1 MSDKIKEILET
12 PIVPDEL
19 KPENIPELLEKR
31 GGKGTSGG
39 TESDGVLIDES
50 IKTLDGN
57 EKSEKKK
64 IIRTFCTYS
73 AVAAACVLIV
83 GGVMKFVPHGSK
95 EMMTAEMLTDTTNG
109 IKADSK
115 RKGDA
120 SKKEKAASDNAESYE
135 AEACDETSSATF
147 AYVNAK
153 SYELLFDRAKDA
165 SVTRYGYTGILAGG
179 EEEAYNVDSVDSS
192 LDLNSQMKGEEAETD
207 VYDTLSQVEG
217 IAEADIIKA
226 NDRGVFYV
234 TNNEPVY
241 VSAYYGKSVTYIPV
255 DKETGKFGEKIKIN
269 VASDAGIPEASW
281 FDVSAMY
288 LTDEKLTVI
297 VSSWYNEADGA
308 PKPATTTVLTYDV
321 TGEIPVFTGKGV
333 QSGSYSSSRMNGD
346 ILWLVTDQNSWN
358 IFTEYNYYDDEEV
371 SDTDKEKTY
380 ADTDKRLY
388 VPFYGASYEKAECL
402 DLSCIYLPVN
412 DDQGCDT
419 LMISG
424 ININSPESAISSTAV
439 SGYTGDIYC
448 TADALYIQ
456 QVNYE
461 EDAGW
466 YGNSTTISKFDLAD
480 GVITPRASGKVN
492 GTILNQFSMSEYGG
506 YFRVATT
513 SYEWDEKNGETGT
526 TNSLFVLDENLS
538 VVGSLTDIAPTETI
552 KSVNF
557 QGDIAYVVTYEQTD
571 PLFAIDLSNPS
582 SPVITDELKING
594 YSSFLWKWD
603 DEHLLGFGVDVTDK
617 GIETGVKLVMF
628 DVADNGELKE
638 DGYYAL
644 SSGKFYHSTY
654 SYAVYDRKALLL
666 DPEKNLIGFPLE
678 EAVEEEDRDFK
689 HSYAV
694 FSYADGEFTEKGR
707 IESESE
713 YTNFD
718 RGLYIGDHLFV
729 FGQDEAVSVDIE
741 TMTET
746 DRTEFETMNNI
757 KKNEEPVRYGYDIN
771 E

>member
-12 PIVPDEL
+12 PVIPDEL

-31 GGKGTSGG
+31 GGKGSSDGG
-39 TESDGVLIDES
+39 TETDGVLREES
-50 IKTLDGN
+50 VKTLDGSG
-57 EKSEKKK
+57 KSGKKK
-64 IIRTFCTYS
+64 IIRRVCTYS

-83 GGVMKFVPHGSK
+83 GGVMKFVPHEK
-95 EMMTAEMLTDTTNG
+95 NDMMTAEMFIGTTNG
-109 IKADSK
+109 INADDKSK
-115 RKGDA
+115 NPA
-120 SKKEKAASDNAESYE
+120 SKAEEAASDNAESYE
-135 AEACDETSSATF
+135 EEAVESTYSGTF

-153 SYELLFDRAKDA
+153 SYELLFDRAKEA
-165 SVTRYGYTGILAGG
+165 SVTRYELNGVIG
-179 EEEAYNVDSVDSS
+179 EEEARGADTVDSS
-192 LDLNSQMKGEEAETD
+192 LDYNSQIKGDGSETD
-207 VYDTLSQVEG
+207 VYNTLSQVEG

-255 DKETGKFGEKIKIN
+255 DKKTGKFGEKYKIE
-269 VASDAGIPEASW
+269 VAADAGIPEASW

-288 LTDEKLTVI
+288 LTDKKLTVI
-297 VSSWYNEADGA
+297 ISSWYNEVDGV

-321 TGEIPVFTGKGV
+321 TGETPVFSGKGV

-371 SDTDKEKTY
+371 SDTRTY

-456 QVNYE
+456 QVNFE
-461 EDAGW
+461 EGSGW
-466 YGNSTTISKFDLAD
+466 YGDSTTISKFDLAD

-492 GTILNQFSMSEYGG
+492 GTVLDQFSMSEYSG

-513 SYEWDEKNGETGT
+513 LYEWNEKKGT
-526 TNSLFVLDENLS
+526 TNTSNSLFVLDENLN
-538 VVGSLTDIAPTETI
+538 VVGSVTDIAPTETI

-557 QGDIAYVVTYEQTD
+557 QGNTAYVVTYERTD
-571 PLFAIDLSNPS
+571 PLFAIDLSDPS

-603 DEHLLGFGVDVTDK
+603 DEHLIGFGVDATDE

-628 DVADNGELKE
+628 DVSDNGELKE
-638 DGYYAL
+638 DGYYAI

-666 DPEKNLIGFPLE
+666 APDKNLIGFPLE
-678 EAVEEEDRDFK
+678 ESDEDWNYK
-689 HSYAV
+689 HSYAL

-713 YTNFD
+713 YTNFE

-729 FGQDEAVSVDIE
+729 FSQDEAVSVDIE

>member
-12 PIVPDEL
+12 PVIPDEL

-31 GGKGTSGG
+31 GGKGSSGG
-39 TESDGVLIDES
+39 STETDGVLRDES
-50 IKTLDGN
+50 VKTLDGSG
-57 EKSEKKK
+57 KSGKKK
-64 IIRTFCTYS
+64 IIRTICSYS
-73 AVAAACVLIV
+73 AVAAACLLIV
-83 GGVMKFVPHGSK
+83 GGIMKFVPHAGK
-95 EMMTAEMLTDTTNG
+95 DMMTADMITNKTEG
-109 IKADSK
+109 IRSDGK
-115 RKGDA
+115 RKT
-120 SKKEKAASDNAESYE
+120 SSTKSEEAASDNAESYE
-135 AEACDETSSATF
+135 EEAAESTYSGTF

-153 SYELLFDRAKDA
+153 SYELLFDRAKEA
-165 SVTRYGYTGILAGG
+165 SVTRYELNGVIG
-179 EEEAYNVDSVDSS
+179 EEEARGADTVDSS
-192 LDLNSQMKGEEAETD
+192 LDYNSQIKGDGSETD

-255 DKETGKFGEKIKIN
+255 DKETGKFGEKIKLD
-269 VASDAGIPEASW
+269 VAAEAGIPKASW
-281 FDVSAMY
+281 FDISAMY
-288 LTDEKLTVI
+288 LTDKKLTVI
-297 VSSWYNEADGA
+297 VSSWYNEVDGA

-321 TGEIPVFTGKGV
+321 TGETPVFCGKGV
-333 QSGSYSSSRMNGD
+333 QSGGYSSSRMNGD

-371 SDTDKEKTY
+371 SDTRTY

-456 QVNYE
+456 QVNFD

-492 GTILNQFSMSEYGG
+492 GTVLDQFSMDEYNG
-506 YFRVATT
+506 YFRTATT
-513 SYEWDEKNGETGT
+513 SYEKLIDGEW
-526 TNSLFVLDENLS
+526 NYQPSNNVFVLDEGMN
-538 VVGSLTDIAPTETI
+538 VVGSITDIAPDETI

-571 PLFAIDLSNPS
+571 PLFAIDLSDPS
-582 SPVITDELKING
+582 SPVITDEFKING

-603 DEHLLGFGVDVTDK
+603 EDHLLGFGVDATDK

-628 DVADNGELKE
+628 DVSDNGELKE
-638 DGYYAL
+638 DGFHAI
-644 SSGKFYHSTY
+644 SAGDTYHSSY
-654 SYAVYDRKALLL
+654 STAVYDRKALLI

-678 EAVEEEDRDFK
+678 EYDKDYTDSAR
-689 HSYAV
+689 SYLV
-694 FSYADGEFTEKGR
+694 FSYENGQFTEKGR
-707 IESESE
+707 IDSHST
-713 YTNFD
+713 YAGFD
-718 RGLYIGDHLFV
+718 RGLYIGDHLYV
-729 FGQDEAVSVDIE
+729 FSQDEAVSADLE

-746 DRTEFETMNNI
+746 DRTEFDTIDNR
-757 KKNEEPVRYGYDIN
+757 KKNEETALAG